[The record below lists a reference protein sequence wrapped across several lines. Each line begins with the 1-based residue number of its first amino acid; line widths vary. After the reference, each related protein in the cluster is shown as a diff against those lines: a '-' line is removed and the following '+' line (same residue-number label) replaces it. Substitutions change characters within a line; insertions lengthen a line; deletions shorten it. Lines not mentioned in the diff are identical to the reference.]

1 MNDMM
6 ESVNGVFWNKWT
18 KFAWIDACNRK
29 PKAELLHKNRNRLY
43 KLDIFF
49 KMHYNGEHKFEEGI
63 PMIEVSHISKD
74 FVAPKKYPGLR
85 GAVKGLFSTEK
96 VVKTA
101 VDDISFS
108 IDTGEIVGYI
118 GSNGAGKSTTIKMMT
133 GILVPTKGTCTVAG
147 INPSRNRKEN
157 AQNIGVVFGQ
167 RTQLWWDLP
176 LSESFTI
183 LKEIYNVSDA
193 AYAEQM
199 EFLNR
204 VLELQDFFDRPVRT
218 LSLGQRM
225 RADLGA
231 ALLHNPKVLYLDEP
245 TIGLDLVV
253 KDNIRKAIK
262 EINEK
267 YQTTVILTTHDIG
280 DIEELCSR
288 IIIIDEGRKIYDGS
302 LCDLK
307 DTYGT
312 RRKVSMEV
320 KQPEKAKGIRLNE
333 VLGVEESVCST
344 SLNLENNMLCVT
356 FDKHRLQVPQ
366 ILSVVMAAVE
376 VKDVQIQETELAEIV
391 KEIYNHGVG
400 GEA

>member
-1 MNDMM
+1 
-6 ESVNGVFWNKWT
+6 
-18 KFAWIDACNRK
+18 
-29 PKAELLHKNRNRLY
+29 
-43 KLDIFF
+43 
-49 KMHYNGEHKFEEGI
+49 
-63 PMIEVSHISKD
+63 MIEVSHISKD

-333 VLGVEESVCST
+333 VLGVEESACST
-344 SLNLENNMLCVT
+344 SLNLENNMFCVT

-366 ILSVVMAAVE
+366 ILSAVMAAVE

>member
-1 MNDMM
+1 
-6 ESVNGVFWNKWT
+6 
-18 KFAWIDACNRK
+18 
-29 PKAELLHKNRNRLY
+29 
-43 KLDIFF
+43 
-49 KMHYNGEHKFEEGI
+49 
-63 PMIEVSHISKD
+63 MIEVKHVSKE
-74 FVAPKKYPGLR
+74 FVSPKKYPGLK
-85 GAVKGLFSTEK
+85 GAVKGLFSNEK
-96 VVKTA
+96 VVKKA

-108 IDTGEIVGYI
+108 IADGEIVGYI

-133 GILVPTKGTCTVAG
+133 GILKPTQGQCLING
-147 INPSRNRKEN
+147 IDPSRARKDN

-183 LKEIYNVSDA
+183 LKEVYNVSDED
-193 AYAEQM
+193 YKERM
-199 EFLNR
+199 EFLDE
-204 VLELQDFFDRPVRT
+204 VLGLPEFFSSPVRT

-262 EINEK
+262 IINEK

-288 IIIIDEGRKIYDGS
+288 IIIIDEGKKIYDGS
-302 LCDLK
+302 LEELK

-320 KQPEKAKGIRLNE
+320 KKQEKLKG
-333 VLGVEESVCST
+333 
-344 SLNLENNMLCVT
+344 LNLAEKLGASDEECRMEFDEENKILSVT
-356 FDKHRLQVPQ
+356 FDKHKLQVPQ
-366 ILSVVMAAVE
+366 VMNAVMEVTE
-376 VKDVQIQETELAEIV
+376 VKDIQIQETELAEIV
-391 KEIYNHGVG
+391 KEIYNHGIDGKAV
-400 GEA
+400 

>member
-1 MNDMM
+1 
-6 ESVNGVFWNKWT
+6 
-18 KFAWIDACNRK
+18 
-29 PKAELLHKNRNRLY
+29 
-43 KLDIFF
+43 
-49 KMHYNGEHKFEEGI
+49 
-63 PMIEVSHISKD
+63 MIEVKHISKD
-74 FVAPKKYPGLR
+74 FVSQKKYPGLK
-85 GAVKGLFSTEK
+85 GAVKGLFSAEK
-96 VVKTA
+96 VTKKA
-101 VDDISFS
+101 VDDISFTIS
-108 IDTGEIVGYI
+108 DGEIVGYI

-133 GILVPTKGTCTVAG
+133 GILTPTDGECLVNG
-147 INPSRNRKEN
+147 VNPSKNRKAN

-176 LSESFTI
+176 LGESFTI

-193 AYAEQM
+193 AYQERL

-253 KDNIRKAIK
+253 KDNIRAAIK

-267 YQTTVILTTHDIG
+267 YNTTVILTTHDIG

-288 IIIIDEGRKIYDGS
+288 IIIIDAGKKIYDGT
-302 LCDLK
+302 LDELK

-312 RRKVSMEV
+312 TRKVTMEV
-320 KQPEKAKGIRLNE
+320 KQPKKLEDFDIAKH
-333 VLGVEESVCST
+333 LGVGEADCRMEFDAAKN
-344 SLNLENNMLCVT
+344 SLSVT
-356 FDKHRLQVPQ
+356 FDKHKVQVPQ
-366 ILSVVMAAVE
+366 VMNAVMEMTE
-376 VKDVQIQETELAEIV
+376 VQDIQIKETELADIV
-391 KEIYNHGVG
+391 KGIYNSAESKGQRI
-400 GEA
+400 